1 MKFLKWIFW
10 FFLIFIGA
18 PVSLFV
24 FINLIYLLISSG
36 ADNARILQSVIYNI
50 ISFFLIILPLSWKF
64 RQMKTAA
71 LNAQKKYTEIR
82 LEDRKEELG

>member
-1 MKFLKWIFW
+1 MKFLIWIFW

-24 FINLIYLLISSG
+24 FINLIYLILSG
-36 ADNARILQSVIYNI
+36 ADNSRILQSVIYNI
-50 ISFFLIILPLSWKF
+50 MSFFLIILPLSWKF
-64 RQMKTAA
+64 RQMKNAA
-71 LNAQKKYTEIR
+71 LNAEKKYTEIR